1 MGHLL
6 IATNHASTPDP
17 GWDFLLTAAGRR
29 CLSNAQG
36 EVNAGTSL
44 DAVGRK
50 LRKTQ
55 ESPDQVA
62 AMLSQLQLRRQAAS
76 KFGDLAKDM
85 LFTRAGLEQATRAI
99 VADLHAERFRR
110 AGIQS
115 VADLGCGIG
124 SESQAFRRADLE
136 PRPVELDPFTAQIA
150 AHNINLVAGAAPVQ
164 VRTGDA
170 EALGPGEA
178 EGVFFDPARRTR
190 GHRETSRVTSPED
203 YSPSLTYAFQ
213 VATSRPT
220 GIKLGPGFDR
230 DLIPAEAEAEWVSVA
245 GELVETGLWFGACAR
260 PGVKRAAVLLD
271 RDGDQHELNAPADAP
286 DAPVRPVG
294 EYLYEPDG
302 SVIRARLIGRLA
314 DELGAGM
321 IDASIAY
328 LTSDTAAASPFAQG
342 FRIMEELPVRE
353 KALRR
358 ALTERGIGSLEI
370 KKRGID
376 IDPAALRKR
385 LKLKGTGSATLI
397 LTRQDGAH
405 TAFLAER
412 LAN

>member
-6 IATNHASTPDP
+6 IATHHTSTPDP

-29 CLSNAQG
+29 CLSDAQG
-36 EVNAGTSL
+36 EADAGASL
-44 DAVGRK
+44 DAIGRR

-55 ESPDQVA
+55 TSPEHVA
-62 AMLSQLQLRRQAAS
+62 AVLSQLQLRRQAAS
-76 KFGDLAKDM
+76 KFGDLARDM
-85 LFTRAGLEQATRAI
+85 LFTRAGLEQATRAV
-99 VADLHAERFRR
+99 VADVHAARFRL
-110 AGIQS
+110 AGVQS
-115 VADLGCGIG
+115 VADLGCGVG
-124 SESQAFRRADLE
+124 AESQALRRAGIE

-150 AHNINLVAGAAPVQ
+150 AHNINLVAGATPVQ
-164 VRTGDA
+164 VQVGDA
-170 EALGPGEA
+170 EALGSGEA

-190 GHRETSRVTSPED
+190 GHRETSRLTSPED
-203 YSPSLTYAFQ
+203 YSPNLTYAF
-213 VATSRPT
+213 AMGASRPT
-220 GIKLGPGFDR
+220 GVKLGPGFDR
-230 DLIPAEAEAEWVSVA
+230 DLIPTEAEAQWVSVA
-245 GELVETGLWFGACAR
+245 GELVEMGLWFGDCAR
-260 PGVKRAAVLLD
+260 AGVKRAALLID
-271 RDGDQHELNAPADAP
+271 RDGQKHELHAPADAP
-286 DAPVRPVG
+286 DAAVRPVG

-302 SVIRARLIGRLA
+302 AVIRARLIGLLA

-328 LTSDTAAASPFAQG
+328 LTSDSPVSSPFVQG
-342 FRIMEELPVRE
+342 FRIVEELPVRE

-385 LKLKGTGSATLI
+385 LKLKGPRSATLI